1 MGNLLSCCCRR
12 REQREPRGVRF
23 LAETQA
29 IEMMEFMTVA
39 ELNDCLG
46 VMESMENLERE
57 IEREMEQLQLSR
69 SPRPLS

>member
-1 MGNLLSCCCRR
+1 
-12 REQREPRGVRF
+12 
-23 LAETQA
+23 
-29 IEMMEFMTVA
+29 MMEFMTVA

-57 IEREMEQLQLSR
+57 IELEMEQLSKRSASR